1 MALRKLFQ
9 QTTGSMNPSYLT
21 SLLPGGAGA
30 ATAGTIPNP
39 GISAPYIE
47 PQELEVFD
55 VTAPTKLTA
64 VAGATTLATPA
75 PLGKILA
82 LDAANSGPGGWLWK
96 QNATKYAQYS
106 GGQYGVVV
114 KAASATALGT
124 FLNGSI
130 GVATANGNIASPG
143 DKALIVIDG
152 PAQALCQTSVGGV
165 AISAGMP
172 LAADGGGNLTPIAQG
187 LQNNVTT
194 NPPPLPGQVLA
205 TAMDF
210 LTSSISV
217 PVLRNVYLGGY

>member
-1 MALRKLFQ
+1 
-9 QTTGSMNPSYLT
+9 MNPSYLT
-21 SLLPGGAGA
+21 NVLPGGAGA
-30 ATAGTIPNP
+30 ATAGTSPDP

-47 PQELEVFD
+47 PSEIEVFD
-55 VTAPTKLTA
+55 VTAPTTLTR
-64 VAGATTLATPA
+64 VVGASTPATPA
-75 PLGKILA
+75 AYGKIVS

-96 QNATKYAQYS
+96 QNNVKYAQYS
-106 GGQYGVVV
+106 GGQYGVVA
-114 KAASATALGT
+114 KPASVNINGN

-130 GVATANGNIASPG
+130 GIATANGNIASPG

-152 PAQALCQTSVGGV
+152 ACQALCQTTVGGV

-172 LAADGGGNLTPIAQG
+172 LASDGGGNLTPIAQG

-210 LTSSISV
+210 LTTSISV
-217 PVLRNVYLGGY
+217 PVLRNVWLGGY